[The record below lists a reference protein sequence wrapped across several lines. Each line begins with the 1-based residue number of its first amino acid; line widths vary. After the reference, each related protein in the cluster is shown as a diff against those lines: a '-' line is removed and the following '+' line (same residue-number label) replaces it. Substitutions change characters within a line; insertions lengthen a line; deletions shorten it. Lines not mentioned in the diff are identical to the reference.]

1 MCILIPKFSLSVV
14 RLIRAQADDEHP
26 HRQERQGDY
35 MEMTCP
41 PLPHPSPPHT
51 HHYSKGT
58 VTSHFLEM
66 NKGKERFVEDE
77 ASIQMKQSEN

>member
-1 MCILIPKFSLSVV
+1 MCILIPKF
-14 RLIRAQADDEHP
+14 RLIRAQADEEHP
-26 HRQERQGDY
+26 HGRERQGDY

-41 PLPHPSPPHT
+41 PLPHPSPP